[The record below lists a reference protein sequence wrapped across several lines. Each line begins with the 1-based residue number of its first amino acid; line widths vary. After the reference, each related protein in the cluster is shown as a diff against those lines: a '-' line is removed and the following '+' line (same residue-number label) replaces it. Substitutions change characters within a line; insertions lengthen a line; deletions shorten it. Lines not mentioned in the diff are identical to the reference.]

1 MIIDKIT
8 LTLVDL
14 PLQEK
19 YELSII
25 AWPLPLDDS
34 NKEET
39 DTSQSLLCCF
49 RLHCLSSI
57 EECISAAS
65 ARRPLILLIRDN

>member
-1 MIIDKIT
+1 MIIDEIT
-8 LTLVDL
+8 LTLVYIL
-14 PLQEK
+14 LREK

-39 DTSQSLLCCF
+39 DTSQSLMCCF
-49 RLHCLSSI
+49 RLHHLLKNVYPLY
-57 EECISAAS
+57 
-65 ARRPLILLIRDN
+65 RRADL

>member
-1 MIIDKIT
+1 MIIDEIT
-8 LTLVDL
+8 LTLVYIL
-14 PLQEK
+14 LREK

-39 DTSQSLLCCF
+39 DTSQSLMCCF
-49 RLHCLSSI
+49 RLHHLLKNVDPLY
-57 EECISAAS
+57 
-65 ARRPLILLIRDN
+65 RRADL